1 MRLPPCSGFG
11 FRYSGFART
20 GMSFSANPESRTPL
34 EVSEE
39 PMNNSSFRK
48 VVIFAVAALLAS
60 LLAAPLFG
68 DVDDPPGRAA
78 RLSVVQGNV
87 SLMPSGANDW
97 SQATLNYPLTTGDR
111 LYTDQA
117 SRVEL
122 EIGNVA
128 VRAWEG
134 SDLTV
139 ANLSD
144 EVLQL
149 GLGQGTIRLRVYE
162 ILPGN
167 TIEVDTPNGALTIKQ
182 PGDYRVETYP
192 NDNATF
198 VTVDRGALEV
208 SGGGVS
214 ESVGNQEAV
223 KLTGTDQIMAQFVD
237 LPPEDNF
244 DRWSLDRDRRY
255 ETSASARYVSHEVPG
270 YSDLDEY
277 GRWDSNT
284 EYGPVWYPVNVPPNW
299 APYRF
304 GHWAWVTPWGWTW
317 IDDAPWGFSPFHYGR
332 WVMVGAVWGWVP
344 GPMVV
349 RPVYAPALVA
359 FIGGPHFSISIGIGG
374 GVGWFPLGPREPYNP
389 WYHHSDNYG
398 RQVNVTNIRNITT
411 VINVTNITYVNQRMA
426 TSVVPTEAFRTGA
439 PVHRQLV
446 PLNTAEIARAQV
458 IAHPAVAPIAVG
470 TGKPAFNPPRV
481 APLRTVSATA
491 QRPMQVVRTPPQAGQ
506 PSGPPRPAQPSG
518 TFNRPAVPTQPGGP
532 PRPAQPYPT
541 TPTSGPP
548 RPSQPPAVTEQPSAP
563 AQPGAPPRP
572 TPPPSNP
579 PGQTGQSGNSR
590 TFSRPGPTGERTQP
604 AAPPPTAPQVVTKT
618 PPPPPAVP
626 FSQRQPAMQEHP
638 GRPLEPQQIENLRQG
653 KPAGPQRDREVLP
666 HAAPP
671 PKENAKPAP
680 KPEKDKNKEKDKDQK
695 H

>member
-1 MRLPPCSGFG
+1 
-11 FRYSGFART
+11 
-20 GMSFSANPESRTPL
+20 
-34 EVSEE
+34 
-39 PMNNSSFRK
+39 MNSSSFRK

-68 DVDDPPGRAA
+68 DADDPPGRAA

-167 TIEVDTPNGALTIKQ
+167 TIEVDTPNGALTIEQ

-198 VTVDRGALEV
+198 VIVDRGALEV

-223 KLTGTDQIMAQFVD
+223 KLTGTDQIVAQFVN
-237 LPPEDNF
+237 LPPEDDF

-255 ETSASARYVSHEVPG
+255 ETSASARYVGHAMPG
-270 YSDLDEY
+270 YYDLDEY
-277 GRWDSNT
+277 GRWENHSQ
-284 EYGPVWYPVNVPPNW
+284 YGPVWYPVNVPPNW

-304 GHWAWVTPWGWTW
+304 GHWAWVSPWGWTW
-317 IDDAPWGFSPFHYGR
+317 IDDAPWGFCPFHYGR
-332 WVMVGAVWGWVP
+332 WVMVGAVWAWVP

-374 GVGWFPLGPREPYNP
+374 GVGWLPLGPREPYMP
-389 WYHHSDNYG
+389 WYHHSDNYV
-398 RQVNVTNIRNITT
+398 RQVNITNIR
-411 VINVTNITYVNQRMA
+411 NVTNITNITNVTNATYVNQRAA
-426 TSVVPTEAFRTGA
+426 TTVVSTEAFRTGA

-446 PLNTAEIARAQV
+446 PVNTAEIARAQV
-458 IAHPAVAPIAVG
+458 IAHPAVAPAASALG
-470 TGKPAFNPPRV
+470 TGKPAVNPPHV
-481 APLRTVSATA
+481 APLRTMSTTA
-491 QRPMQVVRTPPQAGQ
+491 QRPMQVVRTSPQAGQ
-506 PSGPPRPAQPSG
+506 PNWPSR
-518 TFNRPAVPTQPGGP
+518 T
-532 PRPAQPYPT
+532 
-541 TPTSGPP
+541 
-548 RPSQPPAVTEQPSAP
+548 SQPPAVAERPSTP

-572 TPPPSNP
+572 TPQPSNP
-579 PGQTGQSGNSR
+579 PSQTGQSGNLR

-604 AAPPPTAPQVVTKT
+604 AVQPPTAPQVMTKT

-626 FSQRQPAMQEHP
+626 FSQRQQAMQEHP
-638 GRPLEPQQIENLRQG
+638 GRPLEPQQVENLRQG
-653 KPAGPQRDREVLP
+653 KPAGPMRDRETLP

-680 KPEKDKNKEKDKDQK
+680 KREKDKNKEKDQK